1 MEELKQREKTLLIT
15 ILMVGSFVAI
25 LNQTLMTTALP
36 SIMKEMHLTSS
47 TVQWLTSIF
56 MLVNGIMIPITAYL
70 TQRFTTRTLYFA
82 ALTFFIVGSIICVI
96 TDQFSVILVGRAV
109 QAMGAGIMMPLMQTV
124 LFLVYPADKEG
135 KLWGCLD

>member
-1 MEELKQREKTLLIT
+1 MEELKKREKTLLIT

-25 LNQTLMTTALP
+25 LNQQLMTIDLP
-36 SIMKEMHLTSS
+36 SIMKEMHLQSS

-56 MLVNGIMIPITAYL
+56 MLVNGIMSPITACL

-82 ALTFFIVGSIICVI
+82 ALTFFRVGSIICVI

-109 QAMGAGIMMPLMQTV
+109 QAMGAGIMMPLM
-124 LFLVYPADKEG
+124 LSLIHI
-135 KLWGCLD
+135 